1 MNIFK
6 FYAKS
11 DKESKVPSLQ
21 ILPGQEIEKY
31 LGRRNVV
38 VKIPRIYRDINFFEL
53 IFNPI
58 TLLLEDVR
66 PIDWHDIKPEVI
78 HHGHENNLA
87 TLQETIEYKK
97 DKEFEV
103 IEKIEVQE
111 VVDRCVIYGESFKE
125 ALRELLLQF
134 PIKVEY
140 SMDGVDVQEDAS
152 KRILYR
158 KATALA

>member
-11 DKESKVPSLQ
+11 DKESKIPSLQ
-21 ILPGQEIEKY
+21 ILPGQEVEKY
-31 LGRRNVV
+31 LGRENIL

-53 IFNPI
+53 IFNPL
-58 TLLLEDVR
+58 TLTLQDVR

-78 HHGHENNLA
+78 HHAYENNLA

-97 DKEFEV
+97 GKEFEV

-111 VVDRCVIYGESFKE
+111 VVDRCVIFGESFKE

-134 PIKVEY
+134 PIRVEY
-140 SMDGVDVQEDAS
+140 SMDGLDSTDAPVE
-152 KRILYR
+152 RILYR
-158 KATALA
+158 KATALT